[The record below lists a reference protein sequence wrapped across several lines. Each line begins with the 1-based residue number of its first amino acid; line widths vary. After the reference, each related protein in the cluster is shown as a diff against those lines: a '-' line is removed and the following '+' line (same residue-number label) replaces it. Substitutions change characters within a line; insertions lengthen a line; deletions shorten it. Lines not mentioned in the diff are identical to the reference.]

1 MMNAIIFCKNACFFF
16 YNLQP
21 KISMILVLNIHVNKT
36 YIPSSSAVLHF
47 LFCSLFLCQSPCSA
61 SGESETKPQNLKQ
74 LTGRPSKLD
83 KWKKGAEIPSVHH
96 ADDHLMKFTAW
107 WKWGSVS
114 EQQKLKACL
123 SGDIDHC
130 IFSIFL
136 NIISFEAVTA
146 SNLFRT
152 QNL

>member
-1 MMNAIIFCKNACFFF
+1 MELLGFLGTLFHSICREFGQDSKFHLILLASFSMMNAIIFCKNACFFF

-47 LFCSLFLCQSPCSA
+47 LFCPLFLCQSPCSA

-96 ADDHLMKFTAW
+96 ADDHLMKFTA
-107 WKWGSVS
+107 
-114 EQQKLKACL
+114 
-123 SGDIDHC
+123 
-130 IFSIFL
+130 
-136 NIISFEAVTA
+136 
-146 SNLFRT
+146 
-152 QNL
+152 